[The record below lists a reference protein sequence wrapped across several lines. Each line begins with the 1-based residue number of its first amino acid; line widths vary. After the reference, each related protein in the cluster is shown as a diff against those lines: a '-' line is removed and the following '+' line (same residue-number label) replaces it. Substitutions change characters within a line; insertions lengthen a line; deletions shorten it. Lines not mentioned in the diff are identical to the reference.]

1 MFSTSPVEFACH
13 AFARLVAPTTKA
25 NPTQLTALQAL
36 IARCMQD
43 AYAGH
48 TWIAAENA
56 LRSQLQSLSA
66 CEEVTTP
73 QLPHTAKPLV
83 LWSNRLYLARYW
95 SCEARLAAYL
105 QQVLAPSNVEV
116 ASAQEQAL
124 VTHLNCVLPLD
135 KEGHNRGQRAAVLHA
150 MNYQLT
156 VVSGGPGT
164 GKTTTVKSLLY
175 VFAAT
180 YPKAR
185 IALVAPTGKA
195 ASRLAQADQQSI
207 ADQGTLHSLLGKR
220 PDGSVRFDASNRLEH
235 DLVIVD
241 EASMLDLVLADQVVA
256 ALKPTAKLVLLG
268 DANQLDAVETGA
280 FFHDLCSESPAWP
293 EITAHWLCSLTHTF
307 RFKSDS
313 VIANAAN
320 ALELN
325 DGNALVAA
333 LAPRLLET
341 NRQGL
346 EVLAQGFQPYVEA
359 VIEAVKANNFSLL
372 FESLNKYRALV
383 AVNEGRS
390 GQKALAQEL
399 DNLLREKLNSV
410 VPTADDS
417 IWFVGQ
423 AILFTKNNALLNVN
437 NGDVGI
443 VLKASVDENASSAT
457 ISWQVMLQDGRRIN
471 THLLQNF
478 THAWV
483 LTVHKA
489 QGSEFDEVAFVMPGR
504 PVEKA
509 LLYTAITRA
518 KARFTAYGSPSDFAA
533 SANNI
538 NPRRASVIARLQNQ
552 TSALPEKEP
561 TRVQAQAQASLFT
574 DL

>member
-1 MFSTSPVEFACH
+1 MFSTKPVEFACQ

-25 NPTQLTALQAL
+25 NLIELTALQAL
-36 IARCMQD
+36 IARCMHD

-56 LRSQLQSLSA
+56 LGSQLKALPT

-73 QLPHTAKPLV
+73 QLAHTTTPLV

-105 QQVLAPSNVEV
+105 QQLLTPPEVEV
-116 ASAQEQAL
+116 ASSQEQTL
-124 VTHLNCVLPLD
+124 VTHLNRVLPLD
-135 KEGHNRGQRAAVLHA
+135 KEGHNRGQRTAVLHA

-164 GKTTTVKSLLY
+164 GKTTTVKSLLS

-180 YPKAR
+180 FPNAR

-207 ADQGTLHSLLGKR
+207 ADQGTIHSLLGKR
-220 PDGSVRFDASNRLEH
+220 PDGSVRFNAGNRLEH

-280 FFHDLCSESPAWP
+280 FFHDLCSAAAWP

-307 RFKSDS
+307 RFKFDS
-313 VIANAAN
+313 VIANAAD
-320 ALELN
+320 ALQLN
-325 DGNALVAA
+325 DANALVAA
-333 LAPRLLET
+333 LSPQLLEI
-341 NRQGL
+341 NRQAI

-359 VIEAVKANNFSLL
+359 VAQAVYANNFSFL
-372 FESLNKYRALV
+372 FESLNQYRVLV

-390 GQKALAQEL
+390 GQKALAQEV
-399 DNLLREKLNSV
+399 DNLLREKLISV
-410 VPTADDS
+410 APTAEDS
-417 IWFVGQ
+417 IWFIGQ

-437 NGDVGI
+437 NGDIGI
-443 VLKASVDENASSAT
+443 VIKASVDDNASST
-457 ISWQVMLQDGRRIN
+457 TFSWQVMLQDGRQIS
-471 THLLQNF
+471 THLLQHF

-489 QGSEFDEVAFVMPGR
+489 QGSEFDEVAFVLPGR

-509 LLYTAITRA
+509 LLYTAVTRA
-518 KARFTAYGSPSDFAA
+518 KARFIAYGSATDFAA

-538 NPRRASVIARLQNQ
+538 NPRRASVIARLQNK
-552 TSALPEKEP
+552 SSLLPEKEP
-561 TRVQAQAQASLFT
+561 TRLQVHAHTQASLFT
-574 DL
+574 D